1 MKVQKLYMKKINKDF
16 LVNFE
21 KEVKVAYDSG
31 KIKAPIHLS
40 GNNEKQLINIFKKI
54 KKNDWVFS
62 TWRSH
67 YHALLHGLDQ
77 KWLYNE
83 ILSGRSMGIIN
94 KKRNF
99 FCSAIVGG
107 ILPIAL
113 GVALSIKRQNQKKK
127 VWVFIGDM
135 TYETGVFHET
145 YKYSNNFKL
154 PIRFVI
160 EDNGLSTN
168 TPTTKAW
175 GAKFKILKKKNIIRY
190 SYKRN
195 FPHHGTGSWILF

>member
-1 MKVQKLYMKKINKDF
+1 MKIIDKKY

-21 KEVKVAYDSG
+21 KKIKDIYDAG
-31 KIKAPIHLS
+31 KIRSPIHLS
-40 GNNEKQLINIFKKI
+40 GNNENHLIKIFKKI
-54 KKNDWVFS
+54 KKKDWVFS

-67 YHALLHGLDQ
+67 YHALLHGVNPD
-77 KWLYNE
+77 WLYKE
-83 ILSGRSMGIIN
+83 ILEGRSMGIICKN
-94 KKRNF
+94 RNF
-99 FCSAIVGG
+99 YSSAIVGG

-113 GVALSIKRQNQKKK
+113 GVAMSLKRLKEKKR

-135 TYETGVFHET
+135 TYETGVFHEVF
-145 YKYSNNFKL
+145 KYSKNFNL
-154 PIRFVI
+154 PISFVI

-168 TPTTKAW
+168 TPTYKAW
-175 GAKFKILKKKNIIRY
+175 GRKSKKIKSKNVIRY